1 MILFNL
7 PIIVSSATRN
17 AHSSRIATYGGTLE
31 TNSNYLFSSYQQ
43 GLNESVKNRM
53 QKYYTNESP
62 YNPLNSTK
70 LNVLICAGTGTTP
83 PQIDDTKL
91 ESAILDL
98 SFLGGI
104 CTCSKSTVT
113 VSTTWQ
119 NNTGE
124 ALTINEIGL
133 HETSDVGSNKTNTP
147 FAILTRSVL
156 EQPIVMQDG
165 DSRTF
170 SIAINFDK
178 MLETTTNG

>member
-1 MILFNL
+1 M
-7 PIIVSSATRN
+7 
-17 AHSSRIATYGGTLE
+17 
-31 TNSNYLFSSYQQ
+31 Q
-43 GLNESVKNRM
+43 GLA
-53 QKYYTNESP
+53 
-62 YNPLNSTK
+62 L
-70 LNVLICAGTGTTP
+70 P
-83 PQIDDTKL
+83 PPTIDDAKL

-104 CTCSKSTVT
+104 CTSSKSTVT

-133 HETSDVGSNKTNTP
+133 HETNNLSSAESRIDNAP
-147 FAILTRSVL
+147 FVILTRSVL